1 MKGRV
6 FFILKTLSTEF
17 MNGPNISDAN
27 GMGYSG
33 EGAAKL
39 MALLTDGQN
48 PSIEIRKKNK
58 HDKPFNYDKSEI
70 Y

>member
-1 MKGRV
+1 
-6 FFILKTLSTEF
+6 

-48 PSIEIRKKNK
+48 PSIEISKKNK
-58 HDKPFNYDKSEI
+58 NDKPLNYDKSEI